1 MPGAFQ
7 QRPRLLWSVTQTA
20 NVTNERTLGITGQN
34 PREINDAY
42 TVGYFTVR
50 VTAKNN
56 LPLAGVRIYGAMDS
70 NGFPPAGTVTE
81 ALIATITD
89 INVNAGIVR
98 APAMKDSDGAAPG
111 RPIIIP
117 PLLMLEYDTGAIGAG
132 PTITFIVEACLIGPI
147 IVGAH

>member
-1 MPGAFQ
+1 MLGGFQ

-20 NVTNERTLGITGQN
+20 NVTNERAAGITGQN
-34 PREINDAY
+34 PRAINEAY
-42 TVGYFTVR
+42 TVGYFTIR

-56 LPLAGVRIYGAMDS
+56 LPLAGVRIYGAIDS
-70 NGFPPAGTVTE
+70 NGFPGVGVGTE

-89 INVNAGIVR
+89 LAINTGIVR

-117 PLLMLEYDTGAIGAG
+117 PLLMLEYDTGAAGAS
-132 PTITFIVEACLIGPI
+132 PTITFVIEACLIGPI
-147 IVGAH
+147 IAGAH